1 MRELNFHV
9 KVDFS
14 AACYVCIGVISEMFD
29 CLVAESTIFCT
40 EIGHSGMVLHFPQS
54 QSYDI
59 NRNETADNST
69 LLETMQMAV

>member
-1 MRELNFHV
+1 MRELNFQV
-9 KVDFS
+9 SVDFS
-14 AACYVCIGVISEMFD
+14 APCYVCIGVISEMFD

-59 NRNETADNST
+59 NRNTQLKAST
-69 LLETMQMAV
+69 LSY